1 MNIRVR
7 LDESLLPE
15 NAKTLKTY
23 YDSVEKGAF
32 LNILD
37 TLSDDIEYVISG
49 NPAILPFAGV
59 WSGKERVTELFKTF
73 GSAFQLLALNENLV
87 MQSSDRVIS
96 ANDES
101 FMVWN
106 TARYYRVPVLHI
118 AEFGT
123 DHRIRRFINIHD
135 TSTAEQAFAGENS
148 SLVAILPKP
157 EGKEAAVKLDEAGAR
172 TIASD
177 LVAILFGD
185 GAHNAAEKFPNLRL
199 FIPGL
204 PSRDLVSGVWAGAG
218 LEKVYP
224 LQAEAFRRMRLPDA
238 TALIDTITVSHGQI
252 AIEGRFKGIVG
263 PWAITAQ
270 LDSKGVSAAALFIDF
285 PAF

>member
-7 LDESLLPE
+7 LDEAILPE

-32 LNILD
+32 LDILD

-49 NPAILPFAGV
+49 NPVVLPFAGV
-59 WSGKERVTELFKTF
+59 WSGKARVTELFKIF
-73 GSAFQLLALNENLV
+73 GSAFQLLVLNENLV

-101 FMVWN
+101 FMVWS

-118 AEFGT
+118 AEFGS

-135 TSTAEQAFAGENS
+135 TSAAEQAFAGDNP
-148 SLVAILPKP
+148 SLLAILPKP
-157 EGKEAAVKLDEAGAR
+157 ERAGAVVRPGEEAAR
-172 TIASD
+172 TIARD
-177 LVAILFGD
+177 LVATIFGD
-185 GAHNAAEKFPNLRL
+185 GAAKATERFPNLRL

-204 PSRDLVSGVWAGAG
+204 PSRDHVSGVWTGAG
-218 LEKVYP
+218 LAKVYP
-224 LQAEAFRRMRLPDA
+224 QQGATFRRERLSGA
-238 TALIDTITVSHGQI
+238 TALIDTITVSGGHI
-252 AIEGRFKGIVG
+252 AIEGRFEGKSG
-263 PWAITAQ
+263 PWAITAH
-270 LDSKGVSAAALFIDF
+270 LDGDGVGDAALFIDF